1 MAAELIW
8 SIVFGVIATIIG
20 LVTIWQNFQ
29 IVRVKVEILQR
40 AQYRPWYGCHP

>member
-29 IVRVKVEILQR
+29 IVRVKVESMLV
-40 AQYRPWYGCHP
+40 PDH